1 MPYLFDFNEIISFD
15 TEIMEIYRKCDEIME
30 KFPKIRQC
38 VDFDLDRHALKKKEL
53 RLSVKKENYVIFTS
67 KRRKFP
73 SKFSFAKDKF

>member
-53 RLSVKKENYVIFTS
+53 RLSVKKNLLSAEGGPCIGRYSRITDFY
-67 KRRKFP
+67 K
-73 SKFSFAKDKF
+73 